1 MFGKLGHIMGKVARW
16 AGATLAALA
25 IGLPAAMYIPWVQ
38 NKAADIAADIASKK
52 TGMDI
57 SVGDVR
63 VRFPLDVSATDV
75 QVIDQNGDTLFRA
88 DEVKANVK
96 PGPLFDKKIDADNV
110 SLKGAKSQIKTED
123 GSTDLDVDL
132 DEAKVDKAD
141 IDLKNNKVDVGNASL
156 KGGKAKMSYKPEKK
170 KPDPDKEPS
179 KPWKVNAKKVT
190 ADDVDFKMD
199 MKPTIDKLDAKV
211 GHAEAKDVKVD
222 TGEQTVDV
230 GELDVDKADVDYQYP
245 SEKDAKQYRKDH
257 PMPEETPQDG
267 DDKPWKV
274 KADKVKLSN
283 SKGKYSQTGHK
294 PNKPGT
300 SLDPNNIEVDDV
312 NAEVDNFEY
321 DGENMSVPVKHL
333 SGKERSG
340 LQVKDASGTVNKN
353 KNGLDL
359 NDMKL
364 KTKGSDIKLDAHVD
378 QDMLDGKANGKAS
391 IDTDSKIDLNEVEKL
406 VPEARKALKDLP
418 HNKPVRIKAKARGN
432 DKRLDVHSLDAD
444 VPGVGRIK
452 GKGTIYNPTD
462 MDRMKADLDTEVDLR
477 DPSVLNK
484 MLGLD
489 GVKLP
494 PMKMSGK
501 VSKQGCRWVARNLRV
516 STDGGTM
523 RGDGYYDVCNEDYD
537 VNADFNNFPVQS
549 FLPDYDVK
557 NLTGSIDARGH
568 GFDFTDCGSTWTD
581 ATVNLANVRYNGKQ
595 YGNIRARGKLRGG
608 YADVYASSGAK
619 GRDLDVNAHG
629 TICDDHY
636 VFTADGNIRD
646 LDLQRMGLY
655 DGPCNGST
663 KLHAEG
669 DINLRTQ
676 QWDADLKLTDLDWQ
690 LDSSRLVA
698 DDARGTLHSTP
709 WQTCI
714 TVENEDNYAHINA
727 PCGMMPLI
735 EDLQKTADE
744 VQRQLGERWFDIER
758 LVKSM
763 PRFDFDM
770 HMGAD
775 GLAQR
780 YLQQYEFDF
789 RDISC
794 EMSRDSSLF
803 IDGRAHGISY
813 GETNIDTITIH
824 ANELHNKYL
833 AFNAHMGNRP
843 GTWDE
848 FAQVDIE
855 GGIKGPAVDFMLHQQ
870 NIKGETGYRL
880 GCNARL
886 TDDEVRMRLF
896 GKDPVIGY
904 RHWTF
909 NEDNHVNLDYRTRML
924 DADLKL
930 RSDSSS
936 IELLTQRIPG
946 ENNENVLLNIDNLR
960 LEEWT
965 RIVPM
970 LDRTSGTV
978 NAKVDINW
986 DGANADGDGTIS
998 IQDFV
1003 YNGKYEGDVV
1013 LNADFDLDPATSTTR
1028 LTANV
1033 VLDDNEVLVLE
1044 GALND
1049 ITTGSPLNMET
1060 RFNRF
1065 PLQRA
1070 NPFIPGD
1077 YVWLDGYA
1085 IGNVKVSGS
1094 LDDLHVNGYFAAEM
1108 ATVNLPR
1115 YGSSLTLA
1123 TDRVPIED
1131 NVITFTDYR
1140 LTGANRSP
1148 VMLNG
1153 IVDLRNLDDMVID
1166 LKANGREV
1174 QFMNSKQDE
1183 MTQIFGKGLA
1193 DISATVK
1200 SRGNVMNVRAD
1211 ATLLSGSNITY
1222 VMMDDISQLSSTVDE
1237 DMVTF
1242 VDFNHPENKTAVLV
1256 TGKGS
1261 SALNILANIEVQQGA
1276 KINAYLSED
1285 GQNRATVDGSGRLKY
1300 TLDFAGRDNLTGTY
1314 TIANGNLRY
1323 TPPLITQRIFD
1334 INNGSTINWTGE
1346 MLNPQLNL
1354 RGNTHIKTSVPGDDD
1369 QQHVADFL
1377 IDAKVGGTLE
1387 NIDLSFDLSCEGE
1400 HVTNVKN
1407 ELQTMSESQCLQN
1420 AMSLLMYNTYLGTGG
1435 DFKFNGSTMATSAL
1449 FSFLQSRLNAWAA
1462 ATLPG
1467 IDLSFG
1473 VNQYQGAINGNTITS
1488 YSYRLA
1494 KSLFNDRFKIV
1505 VGGEY
1510 SPEAI
1515 ESEQIASKLFNDVSL
1530 EYYLNDTGSRYLR
1543 LFRHS
1548 SYENVLEGPV
1558 TETGVAYV
1566 IKRKLTNLKNLFT
1579 FKHSREYLLRDS
1591 LEKARKA
1598 ELKLMENA
1606 IDAMSEEQQDSTFT
1620 VPLDNNG
1627 SGQEI
1632 DKPTVTRKREDES
1645 DE

>member
-1 MFGKLGHIMGKVARW
+1 MFGKKGNMFSKAARW
-16 AGATLAALA
+16 LGGGLLGLVAAL
-25 IGLPAAMYIPWVQ
+25 PFAMYIPWVQ
-38 NKAADIAADIASKK
+38 NKVADAAAEYASSK

-63 VRFPLDVSATDV
+63 VKFPLDVSATDV
-75 QVIDQNGDTLFRA
+75 QVIDQNGDTLFKA
-88 DEVKANVK
+88 DEVKADVK
-96 PGPLFDKKIDADNV
+96 PGPLLDKKVEVENA
-110 SLKGAKSQIKTED
+110 SLKGAKSQVKTDD
-123 GSTDLDVDL
+123 GSMDLDVDL
-132 DEAKVDKAD
+132 DDAKIDAASVD
-141 IDLKNNKVDVGNASL
+141 LNNNKVDVGNASL

-170 KPDPDKEPS
+170 KPKDEPS
-179 KPWKVNAKKVT
+179 KPWRVNAKKVT

-199 MKPTIDKLDAKV
+199 MKPTVDKLDAKV

-230 GELDVDKADVDYQYP
+230 GELNVDKADVDYQYP
-245 SEKDAKQYRKDH
+245 SEKDAKQYRNDH
-257 PMPEETPQDG
+257 PMPKETKQNKD

-274 KADKVKLSN
+274 KAGKVKVSN

-300 SLDPNNIEVDDV
+300 SLDPDNIEVDDV
-312 NAEVDNFEY
+312 NAEVDNYEY
-321 DGENMSVPVKHL
+321 DGENMNVPVKHL

-340 LQVKDASGTVNKN
+340 LQVKDASGTVSKN

-359 NDMKL
+359 NDTRV

-378 QDMLDGKANGKAS
+378 QDMLDGKPNGKAT

-418 HNKPVRIKAKARGN
+418 HNKPVKIKAKARGN
-432 DKRLDVHSLDAD
+432 DKRVDVQSLDAD
-444 VPGVGRIK
+444 IPGLGRIK

-477 DPSVLNK
+477 DPSMLNK
-484 MLGLD
+484 MLGLKD
-489 GVKLP
+489 VKLP

-501 VSKQGCRWVARNLRV
+501 VSKEGCRWVARNLRV
-516 STDGGTM
+516 TTGGGTM
-523 RGDGYYDVCNEDYD
+523 RGDGYYDVCNENYD
-537 VNADFNNFPVQS
+537 VDADFNNFPVKS
-549 FLPDYDVK
+549 FLPGYDIN

-568 GFDFTDCGSTWTD
+568 GFDFTDCGDTWTD
-581 ATVNLANVRYNGKQ
+581 ATVNLGSVRYNGKH
-595 YGNIRARGKLRGG
+595 YGNLRARGKLRGG
-608 YADVYASSGAK
+608 YADVYASGNHVGYDFDA
-619 GRDLDVNAHG
+619 NAHG

-636 VFTADGNIRD
+636 VFTADGDIRD
-646 LDLQRMGLY
+646 LDLEKLGLY
-655 DGPCNGST
+655 DGVCNGKT
-663 KLHAEG
+663 RLHAEG

-676 QWDADLKLTDLDWQ
+676 VWDADMRLTDVDWR
-690 LDSSRLVA
+690 LDSSLLVA
-698 DDARGTLHSTP
+698 DNARAVLHSTP

-714 TVENEDNYAHINA
+714 TVENEDNYAHINS
-727 PCGMMPLI
+727 PCGMTELI
-735 EDLQKTADE
+735 EDLRNTANE
-744 VQRQLGERWFDIER
+744 VSRQLDERWLDIER
-758 LVKSM
+758 LKEPM
-763 PRFDFDM
+763 PWFDLDM
-770 HMGAD
+770 HMGTD
-775 GLAQR
+775 GLVQR
-780 YLQQYEFDF
+780 YLQQHDIDF

-794 EMSRDSSLF
+794 EMSRDSILF

-813 GETNIDTITIH
+813 GQTNIDTITVH
-824 ANELHNKYL
+824 ANELENKYL

-848 FAQVDIE
+848 FARVDIE
-855 GGIKGPAVDFMLHQQ
+855 GGIKGPALDFMLHQQ

-924 DADLKL
+924 DANLQL

-946 ENNENVLLNIDNLR
+946 ENSENVLLNVDNLR

-978 NAKVDINW
+978 NANVDINW
-986 DGANADGDGTIS
+986 DGANADGEGTIS
-998 IQDFV
+998 IKDFF
-1003 YNGKYEGDVV
+1003 YNGKHEGDLV
-1013 LNADFDLDPATSTTR
+1013 LNADFDLDPATSSTR
-1028 LTANV
+1028 LTADVMLDGRQAIV
-1033 VLDDNEVLVLE
+1033 VE
-1044 GALND
+1044 GSLND
-1049 ITTGSPLNMET
+1049 MTTGYPLNMEA

-1070 NPFIPGD
+1070 NPFIPGN

-1085 IGNVKVSGS
+1085 LGNIKLTGSG
-1094 LDDLHVNGYFAAEM
+1094 DDLHVNGYFTADS

-1115 YGSSLTLA
+1115 YGSSLRLA
-1123 TDRVPIED
+1123 ADKVPIED
-1131 NVITFTDYR
+1131 NVITFTNYR
-1140 LTGANRSP
+1140 LTGANHSP

-1166 LKANGREV
+1166 LKAQGREV

-1183 MTQIFGKGLA
+1183 FTQIFGKGLV
-1193 DISATVK
+1193 DISASVK
-1200 SRGNVMNVRAD
+1200 SRGNVMTVRAD

-1222 VMMDDISQLSSTVDE
+1222 VMMDDISQLTNNVDE

-1242 VDFNHPENKTAVLV
+1242 IDFSEPERDAAIMV

-1276 KINAYLSED
+1276 KINAFLSED

-1314 TIANGNLRY
+1314 TIASGNLRY

-1334 INNGSTINWTGE
+1334 IKNGSTINWTGE

-1354 RGNTHIKTSVPGDDD
+1354 RGTTRIKTSVPGDDEK
-1369 QQHVADFL
+1369 QQVADFL
-1377 IDAKVGGTLE
+1377 IDAKVGGTLN
-1387 NIDLSFDLSCEGE
+1387 NIDLSFDLACDGE
-1400 HVTNVKN
+1400 YVTSVKN

-1462 ATLPG
+1462 ETLPG
-1467 IDLSFG
+1467 VDLSFG
-1473 VNQYQGAINGNTITS
+1473 VNQYQGALNGNTITS

-1515 ESEQIASKLFNDVSL
+1515 ESEQIANKLFNDVSL

-1606 IDAMSEEQQDSTFT
+1606 IDAMSEQQDSTFT

>member
-1 MFGKLGHIMGKVARW
+1 MFGKKGNMFSKAARW
-16 AGATLAALA
+16 LGGGLLGLVAAL
-25 IGLPAAMYIPWVQ
+25 PFAMYIPWVQ
-38 NKAADIAADIASKK
+38 NKVADAAAEYASSK

-63 VRFPLDVSATDV
+63 VKFPLDVSATDV
-75 QVIDQNGDTLFRA
+75 QVIDQNGDTLFKA
-88 DEVKANVK
+88 DEVKADVK
-96 PGPLFDKKIDADNV
+96 PGPLLDKKVEVENA
-110 SLKGAKSQIKTED
+110 SLKGAKSQVKTDD
-123 GSTDLDVDL
+123 GSMDL
-132 DEAKVDKAD
+132 D
-141 IDLKNNKVDVGNASL
+141 IDLDDAKIDAASVDLNNNKVDVGNASL
-156 KGGKAKMSYKPEKK
+156 KGGKTKMSYKPEKK
-170 KPDPDKEPS
+170 KPKDEPS
-179 KPWKVNAKKVT
+179 KPWRVNAKKVT

-199 MKPTIDKLDAKV
+199 MKPTVDKLDAKV

-230 GELDVDKADVDYQYP
+230 GELNVDKADVDYQYP

-257 PMPEETPQDG
+257 PMPKETKQNKD

-274 KADKVKLSN
+274 KAGKVKVSN

-300 SLDPNNIEVDDV
+300 SLDPDNIEVDDV

-321 DGENMSVPVKHL
+321 DGENMNVPVKHL

-340 LQVKDASGTVNKN
+340 LQVKDASGTVSKN

-359 NDMKL
+359 NDTRV

-378 QDMLDGKANGKAS
+378 QDMLDGKPNGKAT

-418 HNKPVRIKAKARGN
+418 HNKPVKIKAKARGN
-432 DKRLDVHSLDAD
+432 DKRVDVQSLDAD
-444 VPGVGRIK
+444 IPGLGRIK

-477 DPSVLNK
+477 DPSMLNK
-484 MLGLD
+484 MLGLKD
-489 GVKLP
+489 VKLP

-501 VSKQGCRWVARNLRV
+501 VSKEGCRWVARNLRV
-516 STDGGTM
+516 TTGGGTM
-523 RGDGYYDVCNEDYD
+523 RGDGYYDVCNENYD
-537 VNADFNNFPVQS
+537 VDADFNNFPVKS
-549 FLPDYDVK
+549 FLPGYDIN

-568 GFDFTDCGSTWTD
+568 GFDFTDCGDTWTD
-581 ATVNLANVRYNGKQ
+581 ATVNLGSVRYNGKN
-595 YGNIRARGKLRGG
+595 YGNLRARGKLRGG
-608 YADVYASSGAK
+608 YADVYASGNHVGYDFDA
-619 GRDLDVNAHG
+619 NAHG

-636 VFTADGNIRD
+636 VFTADVDIRD
-646 LDLQRMGLY
+646 LDLKKLGLY
-655 DGPCNGST
+655 DGVCNGKT
-663 KLHAEG
+663 RLHAEG
-669 DINLRTQ
+669 DINLRTKV
-676 QWDADLKLTDLDWQ
+676 WDADMRLTDVDWR
-690 LDSSRLVA
+690 LDSSLLVA
-698 DDARGTLHSTP
+698 DNARAMLHSTP

-714 TVENEDNYAHINA
+714 TVENEDNYAHVNS
-727 PCGMMPLI
+727 PCGMTELI
-735 EDLQKTADE
+735 EDLRNTANE
-744 VQRQLGERWFDIER
+744 VSRQLDERWLDIER
-758 LVKSM
+758 LKEPM
-763 PRFDFDM
+763 PWFDLDM
-770 HMGAD
+770 HMGTD
-775 GLAQR
+775 GLVQR
-780 YLQQYEFDF
+780 YLQQHDIDF

-794 EMSRDSSLF
+794 EMSRDSILF

-813 GETNIDTITIH
+813 GQTNIDTITVH
-824 ANELHNKYL
+824 ANELENKYL

-855 GGIKGPAVDFMLHQQ
+855 GGFKGPALDFMLHQQ

-924 DADLKL
+924 DANLQL

-946 ENNENVLLNIDNLR
+946 ESSENVLLNVDNLR

-978 NAKVDINW
+978 NANVDINW
-986 DGANADGDGTIS
+986 DGANADGEGTIS
-998 IQDFV
+998 IKDFF
-1003 YNGKYEGDVV
+1003 YNGKHEGDLV
-1013 LNADFDLDPATSTTR
+1013 LNADFDLDPATSSTR
-1028 LTANV
+1028 LTADVMLDGRQAIV
-1033 VLDDNEVLVLE
+1033 VE
-1044 GALND
+1044 GSLND
-1049 ITTGSPLNMET
+1049 MTTGYPLNMEA

-1070 NPFIPGD
+1070 NPFIPGN

-1085 IGNVKVSGS
+1085 LGNIKLTGSG
-1094 LDDLHVNGYFAAEM
+1094 DDLHVNGYFIADS

-1115 YGSSLTLA
+1115 YGSSLRLA
-1123 TDRVPIED
+1123 ADKVPIED

-1140 LTGANRSP
+1140 LTGANHSP

-1166 LKANGREV
+1166 LKAQGREV

-1183 MTQIFGKGLA
+1183 FTQIFGKGLA
-1193 DISATVK
+1193 DISASVK
-1200 SRGNVMNVRAD
+1200 SRGNVMTVRAD

-1222 VMMDDISQLSSTVDE
+1222 VMMDDISQLTNNVDE

-1242 VDFNHPENKTAVLV
+1242 IDFSEPERDAAIMV

-1276 KINAYLSED
+1276 KINAFLSED

-1314 TIANGNLRY
+1314 TIASGNLRY

-1334 INNGSTINWTGE
+1334 IKNGSTINWTGE

-1354 RGNTHIKTSVPGDDD
+1354 RGTTRIKTSVPGDDEK
-1369 QQHVADFL
+1369 QQVADFL
-1377 IDAKVGGTLE
+1377 IDAKVGGTLN
-1387 NIDLSFDLSCEGE
+1387 NIDLSFDLACDGE
-1400 HVTNVKN
+1400 YVTTVKN

-1462 ATLPG
+1462 ETLPG
-1467 IDLSFG
+1467 VDLSFG
-1473 VNQYQGAINGNTITS
+1473 VNQYQGALNGNTITS

-1515 ESEQIASKLFNDVSL
+1515 ESEQIANKLFNDVSL

-1606 IDAMSEEQQDSTFT
+1606 IDAMSEQQDSTFT